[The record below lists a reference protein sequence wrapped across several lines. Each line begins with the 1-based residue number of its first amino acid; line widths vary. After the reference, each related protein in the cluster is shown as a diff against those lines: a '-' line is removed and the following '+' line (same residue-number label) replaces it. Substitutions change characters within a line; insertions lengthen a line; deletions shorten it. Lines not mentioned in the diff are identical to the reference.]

1 MKYAYQR
8 GGGPLVTWGAAAP
21 KQSRAADAAA
31 LGYLGYLGSLGQTTL
46 SDPTLLLP
54 APGAPEPILGGL
66 SGCSCSGSCGCG
78 APASVGDLVDS
89 VPGGYITLGVAAFLA
104 WKLLGKGKRR

>member
-21 KQSRAADAAA
+21 QQSRAADAVS
-31 LGYLGYLGSLGQTTL
+31 LGSLGGSTL
-46 SDPTLLLP
+46 SEPTLLP

-66 SGCSCSGSCGCG
+66 SGCSCHGSCGCG
-78 APASVGDLVDS
+78 GSASAALSDIADS
-89 VPGGYITLGVAAFLA
+89 VPGGFVTLGVAALVL
-104 WKLLGKGKRR
+104 WKVLGKKRRGRR